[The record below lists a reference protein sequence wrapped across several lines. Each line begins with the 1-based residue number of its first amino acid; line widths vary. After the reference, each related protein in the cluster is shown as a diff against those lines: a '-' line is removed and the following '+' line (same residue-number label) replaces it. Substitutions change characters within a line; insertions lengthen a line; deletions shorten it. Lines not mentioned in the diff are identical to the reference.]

1 MPTFNSREPFNVAA
15 LIFAVTDAG
24 RAALRNAA
32 GDGTNAVR
40 IAYATVTARAFTSG
54 EPVPDEIKRIAS
66 IAGGATAA
74 DTIHV
79 TISDASKD
87 VYSVRGFG
95 FYLED
100 GTLFASYGQAD
111 VIVEKSAGAV
121 MLLACDV
128 QFAAVSASQITFG
141 DTTFVNPAAT
151 QDTLGV
157 VKLASDDDAKTGR
170 DNQKAMT
177 PSNDLAALNARLG
190 AGAPTD
196 YIKRLLA
203 IATNADFLNTIGP
216 TFPPSKHTHSMD
228 DVTGLVTLLSAK
240 LDARARYVPGQI
252 IVVAGQQA
260 PPNTLLCNGAAISRA
275 QYADLFAAIGTI
287 YGAGDGVT
295 TFNVPRLGEGTVIKA
310 TVDASKI
317 GTYSAGALLTH
328 THGATSAASGD
339 HSHSASL
346 AAAGGHTHGASAS
359 GVGDHAHDAWTDAQG
374 NHAHSGAT
382 AGAGGHA
389 HTQAANTASK
399 GYSNNILYNYGS
411 GATGYFS
418 LDRLQTDGVGD
429 HAHAFSTD
437 WQGNHGHN
445 IGMNGA
451 GSHSHTISIAAT
463 GDHTH
468 SLSLA
473 NAGSH
478 SHTLTIAATGG
489 SDNLAAGTH
498 MFHFI
503 AY

>member
-1 MPTFNSREPFNVAA
+1 MAA
-15 LIFAVTDAG
+15 LLFSITDAG
-24 RAALRNAA
+24 RAALRNAQ

-40 IAYATVTARAFTSG
+40 IAYATVTASAFPSG
-54 EPVPDEIKRIAS
+54 QPVPDEIKRIAS

-95 FYLED
+95 FYLAD

-128 QFAAVSASQITFG
+128 QFASVSASQITFG

-151 QDTLGV
+151 TDTLGV
-157 VKLASDDDAKTGR
+157 VKLASDDEAKAGR
-170 DNQKAMT
+170 DAQKALT
-177 PSNDLAALNARLG
+177 STNLLAALNTRLG
-190 AGAPTD
+190 NGAPTD
-196 YIKRLLA
+196 YAKRLLA

-216 TFPPSKHTHSMD
+216 TFPPSKHTHAMD
-228 DVTGLVTLLSAK
+228 DVVGLVAALAAK
-240 LDARARYVPGQI
+240 LDARVRYVPGQI
-252 IVVAGQQA
+252 IVTAGQQA
-260 PPNTLLCNGAAISRA
+260 PPYTLLCNGAAISRT
-275 QYADLFAAIGTI
+275 QYADLFAAIGTT

-310 TVDASKI
+310 TLDASKV

-328 THGATSAASGD
+328 THGASAATAGD
-339 HSHSASL
+339 HAHTVTLTAGGSHS
-346 AAAGGHTHGASAS
+346 HGASAS
-359 GVGDHAHDAWTDAQG
+359 GVGDHAHGAWTDGQG
-374 NHAHSGAT
+374 NHAHSGSTDAQGQHSHVT
-382 AGAGGHA
+382 LNNLFGDGSGSSYVGGGGPAFRSTQRQTNDAGNHA
-389 HTQAANTASK
+389 HNF
-399 GYSNNILYNYGS
+399 G
-411 GATGYFS
+411 
-418 LDRLQTDGVGD
+418 
-429 HAHAFSTD
+429 TD

-451 GSHSHTISIAAT
+451 GAHSHTISIAAV
-463 GDHTH
+463 GDHGH
-468 SLSLA
+468 SATLA
-473 NAGSH
+473 NGGSH
-478 SHTLTIAATGG
+478 SHTLTIAAAGG

>member
-1 MPTFNSREPFNVAA
+1 MAA
-15 LIFAVTDAG
+15 LMFSVTDAG
-24 RAALRNAA
+24 RTALRNAQ

-40 IAYATVTARAFTSG
+40 IAYATVTATAFASG
-54 EPVPDEIKRIAS
+54 QVVPDEIKRIAS

-95 FYLED
+95 FYLAD
-100 GTLFASYGQAD
+100 GTLFASYGQDD

-128 QFAAVSASQITFG
+128 QFVSVSASQITFG

-157 VKLASDDDAKTGR
+157 MKIATDDDARTGR
-170 DNQKAMT
+170 DAQKAMT
-177 PSNDLAALNARLG
+177 ASNVLVALNARLG
-190 AGAPTD
+190 NDAPTD

-203 IATNADFLNTIGP
+203 IATNADFLTTIGP
-216 TFPPSKHTHSMD
+216 TFPPSKHTHAMD
-228 DVTGLVTLLSAK
+228 EVTGLIALLSAK
-240 LDARARYVPGQI
+240 LDAHARYVPGQI
-252 IVVAGQQA
+252 IVIAGQQA

-275 QYADLFAAIGTI
+275 QYADLFAAVGTL
-287 YGAGDGVT
+287 YGLGDGVT

-317 GTYSAGALLTH
+317 GTYSAGAILTH
-328 THGATSAASGD
+328 THGATSATGGD
-339 HSHSASL
+339 HGHIVTL
-346 AAAGGHTHGASAS
+346 TAGGGHSHGASAG
-359 GVGDHAHDAWTDAQG
+359 GVGDHAHGAWTDGQG

-389 HTQAANTASK
+389 HTQADRTLSIR
-399 GYSNNILYNYGS
+399 GSQDILYNFGG
-411 GATGYFS
+411 GATS
-418 LDRLQTDGVGD
+418 WMSTSRLGTDGVGD
-429 HAHAFSTD
+429 HAHGFSTD
-437 WQGNHGHN
+437 WQGTHGHN

-451 GSHSHTISIAAT
+451 GSHTHTISIAAT

-468 SLSLA
+468 GLALA
-473 NAGSH
+473 NNGSH

>member
-1 MPTFNSREPFNVAA
+1 MAA
-15 LIFAVTDAG
+15 LLFAITDAG

-40 IAYATVTARAFTSG
+40 IAYATVTATAFTSG
-54 EPVPDEIKRIAS
+54 QPVPDEIKRIAA

-79 TISDASKD
+79 TLSDASKD

-95 FYLED
+95 FYLAD
-100 GTLFASYGQAD
+100 GTLFASYGQAE

-128 QFAAVSASQITFG
+128 QFASLSAGQITFG
-141 DTTFVNPAAT
+141 DTSFVNPAAT
-151 QDTLGV
+151 PDTLGV
-157 VKLASDDDAKTGR
+157 VKLASDEEAKVGR
-170 DNQKAMT
+170 DTQKALT
-177 PSNDLAALNARLG
+177 SANLLAALNARLG
-190 AGAPTD
+190 VNAPSD
-196 YIKRLLA
+196 YTKRLLA
-203 IATNADFLNTIGP
+203 LATGSEFLAAIGP
-216 TFPPSKHTHSMD
+216 TFPPAKHTPAMD
-228 DVTGLVTLLSAK
+228 EVTGLVALLAAK

-252 IVVAGQQA
+252 IVTAGQQA
-260 PPNTLLCNGAAISRA
+260 PPYTLLCNGAAISRT

-328 THGATSAASGD
+328 THGASSVAAGD
-339 HSHSASL
+339 HGHSVTL
-346 AAAGGHTHGASAS
+346 TAGGGHSHGASAS
-359 GVGDHAHDAWTDAQG
+359 GVGDHAHAAWTDGQG
-374 NHAHSGAT
+374 NHAHSGSTDAQGQHSHVT
-382 AGAGGHA
+382 LNSLFGDGTGSNYVGGGGPAFRNMQRQTNDAGNHA
-389 HTQAANTASK
+389 HNF
-399 GYSNNILYNYGS
+399 G
-411 GATGYFS
+411 
-418 LDRLQTDGVGD
+418 
-429 HAHAFSTD
+429 TD
-437 WQGNHGHN
+437 WQGNHGHA

-451 GSHSHTISIAAT
+451 GNHTHTISIAAV

-468 SLSLA
+468 GLTLA
-473 NAGSH
+473 NGGSH
-478 SHTLTIAATGG
+478 SHTITVAAAGG
-489 SDNLAAGTH
+489 NDNLAAGTH

>member
-1 MPTFNSREPFNVAA
+1 MFT
-15 LIFAVTDAG
+15 VTDAG
-24 RAALRNAA
+24 RAALRNAQ

-40 IAYATVTARAFTSG
+40 IAYATVTATAFTPG
-54 EPVPDEIKRIAS
+54 QAVPDEIKRITS

-74 DTIHV
+74 DTMHV

-87 VYSVRGFG
+87 VYTVRGFG
-95 FYLED
+95 FYLAD
-100 GTLFASYGQAD
+100 GTLFASYGQAE

-128 QFAAVSASQITFG
+128 QFASVSAGQIVFG

-151 QDTLGV
+151 TDTLGV
-157 VKLASDDDAKTGR
+157 VRLASDDDAKAGR
-170 DNQKAMT
+170 DVQKAVT
-177 PSNDLAALNARLG
+177 SSNLLAALNARLG
-190 AGAPTD
+190 ANAPTD

-203 IATNADFLNTIGP
+203 IATNGDFLSTIGP
-216 TFPPSKHTHSMD
+216 TFPPSKHTHVMD
-228 DVTGLVTLLSAK
+228 DVTGLVATLAAK
-240 LDARARYVPGQI
+240 LDARVRYAPGQI
-252 IVVAGQQA
+252 IVTAGQQA
-260 PPNTLLCNGAAISRA
+260 PPYTLLCNGAAISRT
-275 QYADLFAAIGTI
+275 QYADLFAAIGTT

-328 THGATSAASGD
+328 SHGASSAAAGD
-339 HSHSASL
+339 HGHSVSL
-346 AAAGGHTHGASAS
+346 TAAGGHSHGASAS
-359 GVGDHAHDAWTDAQG
+359 GVGDHAHGAWTDAQG
-374 NHAHSGAT
+374 YHAHSGST
-382 AGAGGHA
+382 AGAGA
-389 HTQAANTASK
+389 HSHGGVLPSGPVFGGYGIYHERDPNDATPVDGSTA
-399 GYSNNILYNYGS
+399 
-411 GATGYFS
+411 
-418 LDRLQTDGVGD
+418 GVGD
-429 HAHAFSTD
+429 HAHGFSTD

-451 GSHSHTISIAAT
+451 GNHSHTISIAAV

-468 SLSLA
+468 GLTLTNS
-473 NAGSH
+473 GSH
-478 SHTLTIAATGG
+478 SHTITISAAGG

>member
-1 MPTFNSREPFNVAA
+1 MPTFNSPEPFNVAA
-15 LIFAVTDAG
+15 LIFTVTDAG

-40 IAYATVTARAFTSG
+40 IAYATVTATALTSG
-54 EPVPDEIKRIAS
+54 QPVPDEIKRIAS

-74 DTIHV
+74 DTIHI

-95 FYLED
+95 FYLAD

-128 QFAAVSASQITFG
+128 QFASVSASQITFG

-157 VKLASDDDAKTGR
+157 MKIATDDDARTGR
-170 DNQKAMT
+170 DAQKAMT
-177 PSNDLAALNARLG
+177 ASNVLAALNARLG
-190 AGAPTD
+190 NGAPTD

-216 TFPPSKHTHSMD
+216 TFTPSKHTHAMD
-228 DVTGLVTLLSAK
+228 DVTGLVALLSAK
-240 LDARARYVPGQI
+240 LDTRARYVAGQI
-252 IVVAGQQA
+252 IVTAGKQA
-260 PPNTLLCNGAAISRA
+260 PPYTLLCNGAAISRS
-275 QYADLFAAIGTI
+275 QYADLFAAIGTT

-295 TFNVPRLGEGTVIKA
+295 TFNVPSLGEGTVIKA
-310 TVDASKI
+310 TVDASKV
-317 GTYSAGALLTH
+317 GTYSTGALLTH
-328 THGATSAASGD
+328 THGASSVGAGD
-339 HSHSASL
+339 HGHTVTLSPG
-346 AAAGGHTHGASAS
+346 GGHSHGASAS
-359 GVGDHAHDAWTDAQG
+359 GVGDHSHGAWTDAQG
-374 NHAHSGAT
+374 NHAHSGQT
-382 AGAGGHA
+382 GGHSA
-389 HTQAANTASK
+389 DHSHTVPGVFHVPGGNAQYTGGGGNRFDASNVVTT
-399 GYSNNILYNYGS
+399 GSSN
-411 GATGYFS
+411 
-418 LDRLQTDGVGD
+418 D
-429 HAHAFSTD
+429 HSHGFGTD

-451 GSHSHTISIAAT
+451 GSHTHTISIAAT

-468 SLSLA
+468 GLSLA
-473 NAGSH
+473 NNGSH
-478 SHTLTIAATGG
+478 SHTITVAATGG

>member
-1 MPTFNSREPFNVAA
+1 MAA
-15 LIFAVTDAG
+15 LIFSVTDAG
-24 RAALRNAA
+24 RAALRNAQ

-40 IAYATVTARAFTSG
+40 LAYATVTATAFAPG
-54 EPVPDEIKRIAS
+54 QAVPNEIKRIAS

-74 DTIHV
+74 DTIHA

-87 VYSVRGFG
+87 IYTVRGFG
-95 FYLED
+95 FYLAD
-100 GTLFASYGQAD
+100 GTLFASYGQGE

-128 QFAAVSASQITFG
+128 QFTSVSASQITFG

-151 QDTLGV
+151 TDTLGV
-157 VKLASDDDAKTGR
+157 VRLASDDDAKTGR
-170 DNQKAMT
+170 DSQKAMT
-177 PSNDLAALNARLG
+177 PSNDMAALNARLG
-190 AGAPTD
+190 NGAPTD

-216 TFPPSKHTHSMD
+216 TFPPSKHTHAMD
-228 DVTGLVTLLSAK
+228 DVTGLVALLSAK
-240 LDARARYVPGQI
+240 LDVRARYVPGQI
-252 IVVAGQQA
+252 IVTAGSQA
-260 PPNTLLCNGAAISRA
+260 PAYTLLCNGAAISRA
-275 QYADLFAAIGTI
+275 QYADLFAAIGTT

-310 TVDASKI
+310 TVDATKI

-339 HSHSASL
+339 HGHSVTL
-346 AAAGGHTHGASAS
+346 GAAGGHTHGASAS
-359 GVGDHAHDAWTDAQG
+359 GVGDHSHGAWTDAQG
-374 NHAHSGAT
+374 NHAHSGST

-389 HTQAANTASK
+389 HTQADRTLSIR
-399 GYSNNILYNYGS
+399 GSQDILYNFGS
-411 GATGYFS
+411 GATS
-418 LDRLQTDGVGD
+418 WMSTSRLGTDGVGD

-478 SHTLTIAATGG
+478 SHTLTIAAAGG

>member
-1 MPTFNSREPFNVAA
+1 MPIFSLQEPCNVAA
-15 LIFAVTDAG
+15 LIFAITDAG
-24 RAALRNAA
+24 RAALRNAQ

-40 IAYATVTARAFTSG
+40 IAYATVTATAFTSG
-54 EPVPDEIKRIAS
+54 QPVPDEIKRITS

-95 FYLED
+95 FYLAD

-128 QFAAVSASQITFG
+128 QFASASASQVTFG
-141 DTTFVNPAAT
+141 DTTFINPAAT
-151 QDTLGV
+151 PDTLGV
-157 VKLASDDDAKTGR
+157 VKLASDDDARAGR
-170 DNQKAMT
+170 DMQKAMT
-177 PSNDLAALNARLG
+177 PANDLAALNARLG
-190 AGAPTD
+190 DNAPTA

-203 IATNADFLNTIGP
+203 IATNSDLLNALGP
-216 TFPPSKHTHSMD
+216 TFPPSKHTHAMEE
-228 DVTGLVTLLSAK
+228 VTGLVAQLATK
-240 LDARARYVPGQI
+240 LDTRLRYVAGQI
-252 IVVAGQQA
+252 IVTAGKQA
-260 PPNTLLCNGAAISRA
+260 PPYTLLCNGAALSRT
-275 QYADLFAAIGTI
+275 QYADLFTAIGTT

-310 TVDASKI
+310 TVDASKV
-317 GTYSAGALLTH
+317 GTYHAGTVLTH
-328 THGATSAASGD
+328 THGATSAAAGD
-339 HSHSASL
+339 HGHTVTL
-346 AAAGGHTHGASAS
+346 AAGGGHTHGASAS
-359 GVGDHAHDAWTDAQG
+359 GVGDHAHGAWTDTQG
-374 NHAHSGAT
+374 NHAHSGST
-382 AGAGGHA
+382 DTQGNHNHVMGFRTVGMSGGGVSINVTSDYNGSSAGGTSTNGNHA
-389 HTQAANTASK
+389 HN
-399 GYSNNILYNYGS
+399 
-411 GATGYFS
+411 
-418 LDRLQTDGVGD
+418 
-429 HAHAFSTD
+429 FSTD

-468 SLSLA
+468 GLTLA
-473 NAGSH
+473 NNGSH
-478 SHTLTIAATGG
+478 SHTLTVAAAGD